1 MRHLIRLS
9 LPLVLLAAACGRTPQ
24 LDTRTYPLHYLS
36 RDAAHGL
43 IEPYIY
49 RDRAGAPGSLS
60 STEST
65 VTVRETSDNLDK
77 IARVLAQ
84 YDVPSPWV
92 RLHFQLIEAD
102 GASAPDSSIAAVET
116 ELKKLFRFAGYKLVA
131 EAVLTGSAQSHV
143 EQGIGRALSN
153 GVPYLL
159 GVDIGEV
166 RTIGDSGFVSLQV
179 QLRSACCGALTT
191 RINARAGQTVVLGN
205 AQLDN
210 TGNTK
215 ILTVR
220 PELVTQ

>member
-1 MRHLIRLS
+1 MRHFIRLG
-9 LPLVLLAAACGRTPQ
+9 LPLVVLATACSSTPR
-24 LDTRTYPLHYLS
+24 LDTRTFPLQYITS
-36 RDAAHGL
+36 DAAHGL
-43 IEPYIY
+43 IEPYVY

-60 STEST
+60 FTEST
-65 VTVRETSDNLDK
+65 VTVRETADNLDK

-92 RLHFQLIEAD
+92 RLHFQVIEAD
-102 GASAPDSSIAAVET
+102 GPSRPDSSIAAVET

-131 EAVLTGSAQSHV
+131 EAILTGSAQSHV
-143 EQGIGRALSN
+143 EQAIGRALSN

-166 RTIGDSGFVSLQV
+166 RKIGDSGFVSLQV
-179 QLRSACCGALTT
+179 QLRSACCGALAT

-205 AQLDN
+205 AQLDD